1 MGGKTTALE
10 HDEHSTY
17 CVKFDTSGCCIWYIY
32 YGISRQVPAVVTYAV
47 CVELLLLPLQLQ
59 YMFISRPLMIWAVCS
74 YIFNCCE
81 PSTAPLP
88 LPPTKV
94 WSVNV
99 PCHVICSSC
108 QLTLSSSCDYNSYTF
123 QTVSLLLLFYD
134 ETGIYFTYS
143 RMQMTVSV
151 LLSESSQCSWKIIQY
166 NHYSQSNCV
175 AM

>member
-1 MGGKTTALE
+1 MMSTAHTVWNLTLL
-10 HDEHSTY
+10 DVVSGIYIMVLVDRYQQWSLTQCVLSCFFFLCSFST
-17 CVKFDTSGCCIWYIY
+17 CSFQGPSWFG
-32 YGISRQVPAVVTYAV
+32 RYAV
-47 CVELLLLPLQLQ
+47 ISLIVVNPQLLP
-59 YMFISRPLMIWAVCS
+59 S
-74 YIFNCCE
+74 
-81 PSTAPLP
+81 PS
-88 LPPTKV
+88 PPTKV

-151 LLSESSQCSWKIIQY
+151 LLSESSQCSWKIII
-166 NHYSQSNCV
+166 
-175 AM
+175 